1 MIRHKLNKVILIFLA
16 LSLTQCYTDPF
27 FELAVEIVDQ
37 DLNPVSN
44 TTIIIEATD
53 IDDGTSIDGSIIYFE
68 AITDNNGVA
77 NFSFENKAF
86 ISASACLNS
95 NDLILCKNGHIYLE
109 ANNQKTLTLMIEPAE
124 CTYCF

>member
-1 MIRHKLNKVILIFLA
+1 MIKDKLNKVILILLA
-16 LSLTQCYTDPF
+16 FSVAQCYTDPL
-27 FELAVEIVDQ
+27 FELTVEIVDQ

-44 TTIIIEATD
+44 TNIVVEATD
-53 IDDGTSIDGSIIYFE
+53 IDDGSSIDGSIIYFE
-68 AITDNNGVA
+68 AITNNDGIA

-95 NDLILCKNGHIYLE
+95 NDVILCKDGHIYLE
-109 ANNQKTLTLMIEPAE
+109 ANTPKTLTLMIEPGD